1 MTDEG
6 FGHENPGHENIG
18 SVGEEAT
25 KLLGALGDW
34 AKAQSGGHAEN
45 VAGLASDLNDRIR
58 DIDQHLA
65 TDAEECR
72 YCPVCRVIHVVRSAS
87 PEVRDNLMLAATS
100 MMHAAAAFLATQTPT
115 RERPGGVE
123 HIDLDDEEDS

>member
-1 MTDEG
+1 VSDES
-6 FGHENPGHENIG
+6 IG

-45 VAGLASDLNDRIR
+45 VVGLATDLNDRLH
-58 DIDQHLA
+58 DINEHIA

-87 PEVRDNLMLAATS
+87 PEVRDNLLLAATS
-100 MMHAAAAFLATQTPT
+100 MMHAAAAFLATQTPAKQAS
-115 RERPGGVE
+115 GGVE